1 MPPCRYKGHPDHTI
15 RRAWMFFR
23 FLGRRMFRKL
33 GGVPLRATCGTP
45 VGAFVV
51 SGIQKPNRP
60 DQAWHTGES
69 SSGPGLTRRG
79 NRTICRNPLTR
90 RHSCTPGLSNT
101 GRPGQTWHA
110 GESLNLPESTK
121 APTGPFGA
129 RRGYHVD
136 RGTHGPSG
144 PDLARRGSHNSKHTR
159 AVRARLGTPDFTT
172 RSHCDSQN
180 GGNKKILLLSL
191 R

>member
-1 MPPCRYKGHPDHTI
+1 MLDLRGRAWFRWLHGEPVSNYRGMPPCRYKGHPDHTI

-23 FLGRRMFRKL
+23 FIGRRMFRKL

-144 PDLARRGSHNSKHTR
+144 LDLARRGNRT
-159 AVRARLGTPDFTT
+159 
-172 RSHCDSQN
+172 
-180 GGNKKILLLSL
+180 I
-191 R
+191 